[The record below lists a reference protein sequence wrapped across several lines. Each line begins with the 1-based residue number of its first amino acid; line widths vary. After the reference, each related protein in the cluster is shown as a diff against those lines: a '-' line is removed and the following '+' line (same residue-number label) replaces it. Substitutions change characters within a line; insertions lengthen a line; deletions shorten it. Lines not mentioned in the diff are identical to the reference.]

1 MGTEPYVLLRKKVP
15 RDIILNSNHEEHF
28 FKHFDEIEKKF
39 QKSVKN
45 VILAF
50 FDVVMLMGAIWDGH
64 NRLNNVT

>member
-39 QKSVKN
+39 QKLVKN

-50 FDVVMLMGAIWDGH
+50 FDVV
-64 NRLNNVT
+64 NNHCDAHGVPITD